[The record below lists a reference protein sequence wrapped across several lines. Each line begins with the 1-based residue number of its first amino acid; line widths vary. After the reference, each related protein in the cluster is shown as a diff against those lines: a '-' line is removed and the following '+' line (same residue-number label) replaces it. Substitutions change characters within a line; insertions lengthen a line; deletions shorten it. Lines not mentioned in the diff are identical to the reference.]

1 MQLSAN
7 NWSCFAGF
15 NLKDFACIKLNASNM
30 NEIEL
35 KIFLFEMIDNLMQL
49 VELELTIE
57 VERPSAS

>member
-1 MQLSAN
+1 
-7 NWSCFAGF
+7 
-15 NLKDFACIKLNASNM
+15 M

-57 VERPSAS
+57 VERPSASYTVQAGS